1 MIAAGFV
8 LSRALSGL
16 SVVCF
21 PQARKKGMAADF
33 SDGAKKKGSR
43 LVLVLYV
50 ILAAGVMIFAGGVP
64 GVAAVLAAGGVF
76 LYYARMTRRIFGGM
90 TGDLAGYFLQLCEI
104 WMAAAAVIADILWK
118 GAGW

>member
-1 MIAAGFV
+1 MLLPCVIVAG
-8 LSRALSGL
+8 
-16 SVVCF
+16 
-21 PQARKKGMAADF
+21 
-33 SDGAKKKGSR
+33 
-43 LVLVLYV
+43 
-50 ILAAGVMIFAGGVP
+50 GVMSFAGGVP
-64 GVAAVLAAGGVF
+64 GVAGVVAAGGVF